1 MVIKMEPTIRTF
13 VAISFN
19 NDVMTSLK
27 AQSSLMQEQF
37 VERNIRWVPFQN
49 YHMTQVF
56 IGNIAVDDLDKL
68 ENIVSGAIHG
78 VASFDVSLG
87 EPTLF
92 PPDNEKKGVL
102 IASVQPNDALMTLQ
116 SKLEHAFRAA
126 GYEFVDRPYRPH
138 VTLARLRRAK
148 VAEEELP
155 KFAVKMMSLIFQV
168 HIYETRKKNGRVINS
183 ILRTLDL
190 EN

>member
-1 MVIKMEPTIRTF
+1 M
-13 VAISFN
+13 A
-19 NDVMTSLK
+19 
-27 AQSSLMQEQF
+27 MQEQF
-37 VERNIRWVPFQN
+37 SERNIRWVPFEN

-56 IGNIAVDDLDKL
+56 IGNTSPDGIEKI
-68 ENIVSGAIHG
+68 EKIVSNAITG
-78 VASFDVSLG
+78 ISSFDVSLG

-102 IASVQPNDALMTLQ
+102 IAAVHPNDALMALQ
-116 SKLEHAFRAA
+116 SKLEHAFRAK

-138 VTLARLRRAK
+138 VTIARLRRAK

-155 KFAVKMMSLIFQV
+155 QFSMSMSSLVSQV
-168 HIYETRKKNGRVINS
+168 HIYETHKEDGRVINS
-183 ILRTLDL
+183 ILRSIDI